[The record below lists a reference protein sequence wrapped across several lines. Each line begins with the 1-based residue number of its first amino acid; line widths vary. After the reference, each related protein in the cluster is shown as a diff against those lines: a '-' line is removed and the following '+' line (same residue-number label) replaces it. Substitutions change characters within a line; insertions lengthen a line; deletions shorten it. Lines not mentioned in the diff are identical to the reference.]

1 MKLAFSPC
9 PNDTFLFHAFVKNLV
24 GHSFELD
31 VMLADIQH
39 LNQRALDSV
48 PDVSKISF
56 FTLGKVL
63 QNYCLLPV
71 GSALG
76 QGNGPKIVSS
86 SPHKIED
93 MELGTLAIPGRD
105 TTAYLLYRLL
115 LPHAR
120 VERFCRYNEI
130 PQLMQKRADFG
141 LVIHETRFNLEKAG
155 LYEVCDLGELWKQK
169 TGLPLPLGCLVAKR
183 NLGKETLKKLCEALV
198 ASYDYAKQNPSASAA
213 YVMEHAEEKDP
224 DIIQAHIDLY
234 VNEETRNLSD
244 KGLESIHMLLEE
256 GFKAKLLPKIDPARI
271 FS

>member
-9 PNDTFLFHAFVKNLV
+9 PNDTFLFHAFVKNLI

-39 LNQRALDSV
+39 LNQRTMDNV

-63 QNYCLLPV
+63 HNYCLLPV

-76 QGNGPKIVSS
+76 RGNGPKIVSA
-86 SPHKIED
+86 SPHSIED
-93 MELGTLAIPGRD
+93 IERGTLAIPGRD

-115 LPHAR
+115 LPHAK

-130 PQLMQKRADFG
+130 PKLLEKRADYG
-141 LVIHETRFNLEKAG
+141 LVIHETRFNLKEAG
-155 LYEVCDLGELWKQK
+155 LHEVCDLGDLWEQK

-183 NLGKETLKKLCEALV
+183 SLGKEVLKKLSEALV
-198 ASYDYAKQNPSASAA
+198 ASYDYAKAHPGESVP
-213 YVMEHAEEKDP
+213 YVLEHSEEKDP
-224 DIIQAHIDLY
+224 DVIQAHIDLY
-234 VNEETRNLSD
+234 VNEETRNLS
-244 KGLESIHMLLEE
+244 KQSLEAINLLLDEAC
-256 GFKAKLLPKIDPARI
+256 KAKLLPKIDPTKI

>member
-9 PNDTFLFHAFVKNLV
+9 PNDTYLFHAFVKNLI

-39 LNQRALDSV
+39 LNQRTLDNV

-63 QNYCLLPV
+63 HNYCLLPV

-76 QGNGPKIVSS
+76 RGNGPKIVSTA
-86 SPHKIED
+86 PHKIED
-93 MELGTLAIPGRD
+93 MKLGTLAIPGRD

-120 VERFCRYNEI
+120 VERFCRYNEV
-130 PQLMQKRADFG
+130 PQLLEKRADYG
-141 LVIHETRFNLEKAG
+141 LVIHETRFNLKELG
-155 LYEVCDLGELWKQK
+155 LYEICDLGDLWEQK

-183 NLGKETLKKLCEALV
+183 NLGKDVHKQLTDALI
-198 ASYDYAKQNPSASAA
+198 ASYDYAKANPRESAS
-213 YVMEHAEEKDP
+213 YVLEHSEEKDP
-224 DIIQAHIDLY
+224 NVIQSHIDLF
-234 VNEETRNLSD
+234 VNSETRTLSSQS
-244 KGLESIHMLLEE
+244 LEAIQLLLEE
-256 GFKAKLLPKIDPARI
+256 ASKAKLVPKIDPTKI
-271 FS
+271 FA